1 MFRKLS
7 AKIKSI
13 PEGVKASVAYTTCS
27 ILQRCLSMITMPLF
41 TRILTQEQYGQF
53 TLYGTWMN
61 IFTIFITLNL
71 AYGSFSKAMV
81 RFEKDR
87 PGYVA
92 AVQNITVVLGC
103 LFLLLYL
110 PLQSIWNPILDLPTP
125 IMLLMVGEIIFQCA
139 LLCWYGQRRF
149 ENKYKSVVIVTLSV
163 AITAPL
169 LALLLVSCSEDKG
182 YARIMGYSFVNIA
195 VGLIFFI
202 TTLIKGKGGVKKEYW
217 KYALCFNIPLIP
229 YYLSQVVFNQS
240 DIIMIEHLTG
250 QNSTDNVAMYGVAYN
265 LATLMTFVLNSIN
278 GSYVPWFYGKIK
290 EKKGEDNRPLAN
302 SIAILMA
309 FLLLAVIA
317 VAPELIGIMAA
328 DGYEAAVWVVPP
340 VAMSILLLFYAQL
353 FINVEFYF
361 ERKTML
367 VWGSIGSAV
376 INIILNWLL
385 IPVFGFVAAGY
396 TTLASYIVF
405 ALANYIAVRKIAK
418 QEDTQ
423 LNFFDT
429 KALILIFVIFGALSF
444 LAMALYNLFWIRW
457 GIIAAVLL
465 ALVIFH
471 KKVIAFVKS
480 VLVRK

>member
-13 PEGVKASVAYTTCS
+13 PEGVKASVAYTACS
-27 ILQRCLSMITMPLF
+27 ILQRCLSMVTMPLF

-53 TLYGTWMN
+53 TLYTTWMN
-61 IFTIFITLNL
+61 ILTIFITLNL
-71 AYGSFSKAMV
+71 AYGSFPKAMV

-87 PGYVA
+87 TGYVA
-92 AVQNITVVLGC
+92 AVQNITVLLGGI
-103 LFLLLYL
+103 FLLLYL
-110 PLQSIWNPILDLPTP
+110 PLQNLWNPILDLPTP
-125 IMLLMVGEIIFQCA
+125 IVLLMVGEMIFQCA

-149 ENKYKSVVIVTLSV
+149 ENKYKSVVFVTLAV
-163 AITAPL
+163 AVTAPL
-169 LALLLVSCSEDKG
+169 LAFILVSCSEDKG

-195 VGLIFFI
+195 VGLIFFV
-202 TTLIKGKGGVKKEYW
+202 TALIRGKGGVKKEYW

-240 DIIMIEHLTG
+240 DIIMIEHLSG
-250 QNSTDNVAMYGVAYN
+250 AHSTDNVAMYGVAYN

-317 VAPELIGIMAA
+317 VAPELINILAA

-353 FINVEFYF
+353 FINLEFYF

-376 INIILNWLL
+376 INIVLNWLL

-405 ALANYIAVRKIAK
+405 AVANYIAVRVIAK
-418 QEDTQ
+418 QEEQSLD
-423 LNFFDT
+423 FFDIKT
-429 KALILIFVIFGALSF
+429 LILIFVIFAALSF
-444 LAMALYNLFWIRW
+444 LAMALYILFWIRW
-457 GIIAAVLL
+457 SIIAAVLL